1 MFCNFLLQLN
11 MEKRR
16 HAFLALFVL
25 KPRKKNKLAKN
36 KNSLWLVASKRWSG
50 RLHLVAVKKS
60 AIHFISKFLVWFD
73 SQLYKL

>member
-1 MFCNFLLQLN
+1 

-16 HAFLALFVL
+16 HAFLALFIL
-25 KPRKKNKLAKN
+25 KLRKNINWRKTKFALTCSCQKVII
-36 KNSLWLVASKRWSG
+36 LG
-50 RLHLVAVKKS
+50 RFHLVAVKKS